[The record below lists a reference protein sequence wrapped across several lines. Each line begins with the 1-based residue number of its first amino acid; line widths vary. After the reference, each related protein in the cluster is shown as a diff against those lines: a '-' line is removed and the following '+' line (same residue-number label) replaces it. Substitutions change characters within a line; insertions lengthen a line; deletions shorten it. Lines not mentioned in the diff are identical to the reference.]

1 MPDAGGLD
9 KVRAAAEECRGPASA
24 GRNKRGFAVPHAPP
38 LTGLA
43 ETIAALLAGVAP
55 AAPGRIPLRGAEGRV
70 LAAPLATAGAVP
82 PRPVAVR
89 EGWAVASE
97 ALVGAS
103 PYAPVFPAWPLPGVT
118 IGDVL
123 PAGTDCVLSP
133 DSVSGR
139 EGAVEI
145 TGSAAP
151 GEGVRRAGED
161 APALAVLREAGERLR
176 AVDVAV
182 GAAAGIEM
190 CVVRDPR
197 MRVLVTGKPSPASDF
212 LQRFGVMA
220 GVRVEHQAFG
230 ERTRLTTIFSTPPAD
245 LLVMIG
251 DTALARAVL
260 AHNGA
265 VVAEAVALRPGEGA
279 VCGRFGPTPAIAV
292 PPRLEA
298 AIGVALA
305 LIRPCLEHL
314 SGARPEP
321 PSRAPLMRK
330 IVSGLGM
337 TEVALARRKPEGLL
351 PLGCGD
357 LTLSAIAAADH
368 WLAVPAESEGF
379 AAGELVDAFRL

>member
-1 MPDAGGLD
+1 
-9 KVRAAAEECRGPASA
+9 
-24 GRNKRGFAVPHAPP
+24 
-38 LTGLA
+38 
-43 ETIAALLAGVAP
+43 
-55 AAPGRIPLRGAEGRV
+55 
-70 LAAPLATAGAVP
+70 
-82 PRPVAVR
+82 
-89 EGWAVASE
+89 
-97 ALVGAS
+97 
-103 PYAPVFPAWPLPGVT
+103 
-118 IGDVL
+118 
-123 PAGTDCVLSP
+123 
-133 DSVSGR
+133 
-139 EGAVEI
+139 
-145 TGSAAP
+145 
-151 GEGVRRAGED
+151 
-161 APALAVLREAGERLR
+161 
-176 AVDVAV
+176 
-182 GAAAGIEM
+182 
-190 CVVRDPR
+190 
-197 MRVLVTGKPSPASDF
+197 MRVLVTGKPSPGSDF

-220 GVRVEHQAFG
+220 GVRVEHQTFG

-337 TEVALARRKPEGLL
+337 TEIALVRRTPEGFL

-368 WLAVPAESEGF
+368 WLAVPAEREGF
-379 AAGELVDAFRL
+379 AAGELVDAFRV